1 MEEIPETFESE
12 GMEDIT
18 CVQSNPPL
26 LEKKIKPVVSVP
38 KNANELSLEH
48 IEQAF
53 YPTLK

>member
-38 KNANELSLEH
+38 KNANELS
-48 IEQAF
+48 
-53 YPTLK
+53 